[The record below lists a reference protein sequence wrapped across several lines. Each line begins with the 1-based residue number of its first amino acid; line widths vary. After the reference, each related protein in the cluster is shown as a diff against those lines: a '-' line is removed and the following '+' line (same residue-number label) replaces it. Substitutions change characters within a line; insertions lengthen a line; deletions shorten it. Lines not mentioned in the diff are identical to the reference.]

1 MLRRVFIVL
10 LLVAAAP
17 LTGVDGRAQGEGF
30 ITVEGPSLQARLSR
44 AAQSARERTPGRR
57 FLTVY
62 AFDVRPGV
70 AIDVKSERL
79 PGGVGGDL
87 ESIID
92 SAAGTITFFHGTKV
106 VVGSK
111 VETRNLGVFI
121 LHEPDG
127 GAVTQIE
134 IHDLDAPRAYGEHPV
149 YWLGRAGT
157 AESLALLQSLVG
169 SSGGGGLA
177 ERAAVAIALH
187 QDAQLAPVLRKL
199 FEDSRSEVVRKIA
212 AFWFGQSSADS
223 SFLAAVVRNEG
234 ESVGV
239 RKQAAFSIGV
249 GKDSNAVSVLRAI
262 YPSVSNREVKKQI
275 IYAASI
281 NADKRAAAAFIAGVA
296 DSDPDSE
303 LRKEA
308 RFRLGR

>member
-10 LLVAAAP
+10 LLTAAAP
-17 LTGVDGRAQGEGF
+17 LTGVGVRAQGEGF
-30 ITVEGPSLQARLSR
+30 ITVEGPSLRARLSR
-44 AAQSARERTPGRR
+44 AAQSARERTPGRS

-62 AFDVRPGV
+62 AFDARPGV

-79 PGGVGGDL
+79 PGGVGGDI
-87 ESIID
+87 ESVID
-92 SAAGTITFFHGTKV
+92 TAAGTITFFHGTKV

-111 VETRNLGVFI
+111 TETRNLGVFM
-121 LHEPDG
+121 LHEPGG
-127 GAVTQIE
+127 GAVSQVE
-134 IHDLDAPRAYGEHPV
+134 IHDLDAPRDYGDYPV

-157 AESLALLQSLVG
+157 AESLALLQSLVE
-169 SSGGGGLA
+169 SGGGQA

-199 FEDSRSEVVRKIA
+199 FEGSRSEVVRKIA

-223 SFLAAVVRNEG
+223 SFLAAVVRDEG
-234 ESVGV
+234 ESIGV

-249 GKDSNAVSVLRAI
+249 GKDSNAVAVLRAV
-262 YPSVSNREVKKQI
+262 YPSVSDREVKKQI
-275 IYAASI
+275 IYAASV
-281 NADKRAAAAFIAGVA
+281 NADKRAAADFIAGVA
-296 DSDPDSE
+296 DGDPDSE

>member
-1 MLRRVFIVL
+1 M
-10 LLVAAAP
+10 
-17 LTGVDGRAQGEGF
+17 TGIDGRAQGEGF
-30 ITVEGPSLQARLSR
+30 ITVEGPNLQARLSR
-44 AAQSARERTPGRR
+44 AAQTARERTPGRR

-62 AFDVRPGV
+62 AFNARPGV
-70 AIDVKSERL
+70 AIDVKNERL

-87 ESIID
+87 EVIID
-92 SAAGTITFFHGTKV
+92 RAAGTITFFHGTKV

-111 VETRNLGVFI
+111 VETRNLGVFM

-127 GAVTQIE
+127 GAVSQVE
-134 IHDLDAPRAYGEHPV
+134 IHDLSAPRAYSGHPV

-157 AESLALLQSLVG
+157 AESLALLQRLVE
-169 SSGGGGLA
+169 SGGGGGLV

-199 FEDSRSEVVRKIA
+199 FEGSRSEVVRKIA

-223 SFLAAVVRNEG
+223 SFLAAVVRNED

-249 GKDSNAVSVLRAI
+249 GKDSNAVSVLRAV
-262 YPSVSNREVKKQI
+262 YTAVSHREVKKQI

-281 NADKRAAAAFIAGVA
+281 NVDKRAAADFIAGVA
-296 DSDPDSE
+296 DGDPDSE

-308 RFRLGR
+308 RFWLGR

>member
-1 MLRRVFIVL
+1 MLRRVFVVL
-10 LLVAAAP
+10 LLVAAVP
-17 LTGVDGRAQGEGF
+17 LTAAVGRAQGEGF
-30 ITVEGPSLQARLSR
+30 IKVEGPSLQARLSR

-62 AFDVRPGV
+62 AFDARPGV

-79 PGGVGGDL
+79 PGGVGGGI

-92 SAAGTITFFHGTKV
+92 RATGAITFFHGTKV

-111 VETRNLGVFI
+111 VETRNLGLFM

-127 GAVTQIE
+127 GAVSQIE
-134 IHDLDAPRAYGEHPV
+134 IHDLDARQAYGGYPA

-157 AESLALLQSLVG
+157 AESLALLQSLVE
-169 SSGGGGLA
+169 SNGGGGMA
-177 ERAAVAIALH
+177 ERGAVAIALH

-199 FEDSRSEVVRKIA
+199 FEGSRSEVVRKIA

-223 SFLAAVVRNEG
+223 SFLAAVVRNED

-249 GKDSNAVSVLRAI
+249 GKDSTAVSVLRAV

-275 IYAASI
+275 IYAASL
-281 NADKRAAAAFIAGVA
+281 NVDKRAAADFIAGVA
-296 DSDPDSE
+296 ESDPDSE

-308 RFRLGR
+308 RFWLGR